1 MLFLEQAAEKG
12 INVDDALQRF
22 MGNEA
27 LLEKMLKKLPE
38 TVYPSRYGGNGQ
50 DLEVAAFL
58 KSGDTTTALANAHTL
73 KGIMGNL
80 SITGLYQAYTDI
92 VTALREGRPTD
103 AEDILTAISGTQKD
117 LLEFLSQ

>member
-50 DLEVAAFL
+50 DLEVVAFL

-103 AEDILTAISGTQKD
+103 AEDILTAISDTQKD

>member
-38 TVYPSRYGGNGQ
+38 TVSPSRYGGNGQ
-50 DLEVAAFL
+50 DLEVVAFL

-103 AEDILTAISGTQKD
+103 AEDILTAISDTQKD